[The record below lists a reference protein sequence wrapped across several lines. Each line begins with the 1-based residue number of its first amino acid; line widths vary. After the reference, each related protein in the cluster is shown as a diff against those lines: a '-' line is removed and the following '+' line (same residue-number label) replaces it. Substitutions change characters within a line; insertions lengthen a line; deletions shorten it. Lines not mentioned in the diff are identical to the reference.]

1 MKPNAHIMLATITR
15 MGNPE
20 WEGRPAVVVRV
31 LGIVVEERSG
41 VVVEGARVLVT
52 SASAQGAT
60 VILLKL
66 DTDSGNG

>member
-1 MKPNAHIMLATITR
+1 

-52 SASAQGAT
+52 WSVSTSAQGAT